1 MSRIELHFVDTQCMC
16 DVVIVCEMAQFSM
29 SVGAQFD
36 IIGWLGYQRQC
47 KQCTHALLAVELG
60 NIHAQ

>member
-1 MSRIELHFVDTQCMC
+1 MC